1 MRSPW
6 PTLPLAA
13 WLCVL
18 TALALP
24 APAAAGPRSKV
35 HVDWMGAL
43 PAKVPASF
51 ADAVS
56 GNGRVVVGWSWTRT
70 AERSLRWVG
79 GGAIQKLDFEGKR
92 AGVTAVSGSGA
103 ILVGNIRR
111 PGTPDEAPLYDA
123 FRWKKYRG
131 IDRLP
136 SDPLGSFATGISAEA
151 SVVCGSVAGRAAIWT
166 RGAKPTEIGPPGLE
180 SIALAI
186 SPSGIH
192 VVGGIEIPGSDG
204 NEAFLWSADRG
215 IRRLGFLP
223 GHSRSVAVDV
233 SDDGATVVGT
243 SLGDEVPRR
252 AFRWTAEGGMVSLA
266 EVGDSSDAVGV
277 SADGTRVILNAD
289 IEDEATPYLWDEALG
304 ARPLVEALAAE
315 YGFAPRDG
323 EGFDRLM
330 GISDDGRVLVGH
342 GHNRRGGRGFRLTLP
357 AP

>member
-1 MRSPW
+1 MRSPR

-13 WLCVL
+13 WLCIL
-18 TALALP
+18 AALAAP
-24 APAAAGPRSKV
+24 APAAAGPRNKA

-43 PAKVPASF
+43 PAKHPASF

-56 GNGRVVVGWSWTRT
+56 GNGRVVVGWGWTRT

-92 AGVTAVSGSGA
+92 ASVAAVSGSGA
-103 ILVGNIRR
+103 ILVGSIRR
-111 PGTPDEAPLYDA
+111 PGTPDDAPLYDA

-136 SDPLGSFATGISAEA
+136 SDPLGSIATGISGDA
-151 SVVCGSVAGRAAIWT
+151 SVVCGSVAERAAIWT
-166 RGAKPTEIGPPGLE
+166 RGAKPTEIGPPGIA

-186 SPSGIH
+186 SPSGLH
-192 VVGGIEIPGSDG
+192 VVGSIEIPGSEE

-233 SDDGATVVGT
+233 SEDGTAVVGT

-252 AFRWTAEGGMVSLA
+252 AFRWTAEGGMASLA
-266 EVGDSSDAVGV
+266 EVGDSSEAVGV

-289 IEDEATPYLWDEALG
+289 VEDERTPYLWDEALG
-304 ARPLVEALAAE
+304 ARPLVEALAGE
-315 YGFAPRDG
+315 HGFVLRDG
-323 EGFDRLM
+323 EVLERLT
-330 GISDDGRVLVGH
+330 GISDDGSVLVGH
-342 GHNRRGGRGFRLTLP
+342 GYNRRGGRGFRLTLP
-357 AP
+357 QR